1 MNNVEEIIGKINRQ
15 DNRRRRITGTRII
28 LTAFIIVLI
37 LIPTI
42 CCFILFKRVD
52 QLQQQI
58 GVLIQ
63 MHNKEYKEYSS
74 KQDGSQAV
82 YAAETDGGEDGAD
95 DTGKNNTA
103 SDKDGSVETGASIK
117 EYKDELIQ
125 GKKVY
130 LTFDDGPSSH
140 TEEILDIL
148 SNYDEKATFFVTGKT
163 DAHSLEM
170 YRRIIAEGHTLGMHS
185 YSHKYNELY
194 ESLESFKTDYNKLSD
209 LLYDTTGVRP
219 VYYRFPGGSSNT
231 VSSVDMKDLIA
242 YFNKEGIVYFD
253 WNVINGDASGRKLSD
268 QEMVMNVLDGVAAHT
283 SSIVLMHDAGGNEA
297 TARILPEVL
306 KELQAQYVTM
316 LPITENTKPLQHVRS
331 DEVSS

>member
-1 MNNVEEIIGKINRQ
+1 MNNVEEIIGRINRQ
-15 DNRRRRITGTRII
+15 DTRRRHITGTRII

-42 CCFILFKRVD
+42 CCFILFKRAD
-52 QLQQQI
+52 QLQKQI
-58 GVLIQ
+58 DVLIQ
-63 MHNKEYKEYSS
+63 MHNEEYKEYSS
-74 KQDGSQAV
+74 KQAVHGAEADG
-82 YAAETDGGEDGAD
+82 DGAY

-103 SDKDGSVETGASIK
+103 SDKDGSVETGASVK
-117 EYKDELIQ
+117 EYKDELIE

-148 SNYDEKATFFVTGKT
+148 SDYDEKATFFVTGKT

-194 ESLESFKTDYNKLSD
+194 ESLESFKLDYNKLSD

-253 WNVINGDASGRKLSD
+253 WNVINGDATGRKLSD
-268 QEMVMNVLDGVAAHT
+268 QEMVRNVMDGVAAHT

-297 TARILPEVL
+297 TARILPEIL

-316 LPITENTKPLQHVRS
+316 LPITENTKPVQHVRS
-331 DEVSS
+331 DDVSS